1 MLPEFPAKP
10 GVPIRLR
17 SSPMRTGP
25 LALRLARR
33 ELRTGLKGF
42 RIFLA
47 CLALGVAAIAAVGSV
62 SSAMMSGLEGDAR
75 GILGGDVALRI
86 VHRPAEPEALA
97 YLEQSGEVSTVA
109 SMRAMARSESG
120 DTNSLVELKAVD
132 DVYPL
137 VGELKLD
144 RDMTLEQALA
154 LRDGVHGAVAEE
166 SLAQRLDIAVGD
178 RLRLGEATLEL
189 RAMITEE
196 PDRLVNFA
204 SFGPRLMISDA
215 AVAETGLVQVGSLVR
230 HYYRIVLPAST
241 DRKAWIEDLE
251 ERFPD
256 AGWRVSSLENA
267 TPGYDNF
274 VNRVTLFLTLVGLTA
289 LLVGGVGV
297 AMAVRSYLDGKTE
310 TVATLKCLGA
320 PSGLVFRTY
329 LLVVCILA
337 AVGTVIG
344 LAVGALAPIVAAQL
358 AAPLLPFTLPVA
370 LYPAPLALAGL
381 FGMLTAVAFSL
392 WSLGRACE
400 VKAAQLFRS
409 AIAPLGGRPR
419 LPYLL
424 ALAAAIAVLAAL
436 AILTATD
443 PWLAMWF
450 IIGSVGAIV
459 LFLAASWLIMT
470 IARKAGRPRDPE
482 LRMALANLHR
492 PGAPT
497 PGVVLA
503 LGLGLTVLVTIA
515 LIQANLSRQVD
526 ERIPE
531 VAPAYFFI
539 DIQPH
544 QQEQFLAILGGIDGV
559 GEIHTTPMV
568 RGRVTEINGVPVAD
582 AKVDPD
588 VSWALRG
595 DRGLTYSA
603 TPPDNSEVVEGA
615 WWPADYAGPPLVSFD
630 VNLAKG
636 FGIGI
641 GDTMTLNILGR
652 PITVEVG
659 NLRKIDWGSL
669 GMNFTFV
676 FAPGTLEAAPHS
688 IIATVHVDD
697 PALEAEVQRAV
708 TDALPNVTAIRVKD
722 ALEGANRIL
731 SAVAIAV
738 RATAGVTLIAGTLVL
753 AGAIAAGHARRVR
766 DAVILKVLGA
776 TRWRIVKTY
785 LLEYGLLGLSTAAI
799 ASLVGSVA
807 AAVVVVE
814 VMRGD
819 FVLPPGVLALT
830 ALSAMAITI
839 SFGFVGTWQALGQR
853 PAPML
858 RNE

>member
-1 MLPEFPAKP
+1 MQ
-10 GVPIRLR
+10 
-17 SSPMRTGP
+17 TGP
-25 LALRLARR
+25 LALRFARR

-62 SSAMMSGLEGDAR
+62 SSAMMAGLEGDAR
-75 GILGGDVALRI
+75 QILGGDVSLRI
-86 VHRPAEPEALA
+86 VHRGADPEAVDFLQA
-97 YLEQSGEVSTVA
+97 SGEMSKVV
-109 SMRAMARSESG
+109 SMRAMARGLDGGS
-120 DTNSLVELKAVD
+120 NSLVELKAVD
-132 DVYPL
+132 NLYPL
-137 VGELKLD
+137 VGALTLD
-144 RDMTLEQALA
+144 RDLDLQDALA
-154 LRDGVHGAVAEE
+154 RRDGVYGAVAEE
-166 SLAQRLDIAVGD
+166 SLARRLDIGVGD

-189 RAMITEE
+189 RALITNE

-204 SFGPRLMISDA
+204 SFGPRLMIGA
-215 AVAETGLVQVGSLVR
+215 AAIEETGLVQVGSLVR
-230 HYYRIVLPAST
+230 HYYRIVLAPGT
-241 DRKAWIEDLE
+241 DREGWIADLKQ
-251 ERFPD
+251 RFPD
-256 AGWRVSSLENA
+256 APWRISSLENA
-267 TPGYDNF
+267 TPGYDTF

-297 AMAVRSYLDGKTE
+297 AMAVRSYLEGKTE

-329 LLVVCILA
+329 LLVVMILA
-337 AVGTVIG
+337 AAGTAIG
-344 LAVGALAPIVAAQL
+344 LAVGAFAPLAAAKL
-358 AAPLLPFTLPVA
+358 AAPLLPFSVPVA
-370 LYPAPLALAGL
+370 VYPGPLALAGV
-381 FGMLTAVAFSL
+381 FGLLTAASFSL
-392 WSLGRACE
+392 WALGKACE

-419 LPYLL
+419 ARYLIAL
-424 ALAAAIAVLAAL
+424 ALSIAALCALAVFASNDPILAAY
-436 AILTATD
+436 
-443 PWLAMWF
+443 F
-450 IIGSVGAIV
+450 IVGSVGAII
-459 LFLAASWLIMT
+459 LFLAASWIIMT
-470 IARKAGRPRDPE
+470 LARRAGRPRDPE

-515 LIQANLSRQVD
+515 LIQANLARQVD

-531 VAPAYFFI
+531 VAPAFFFI

-544 QQEQFLAILGGIDGV
+544 QKEQFLEILAGIEGV
-559 GEIHTTPMV
+559 GEVQTTPMV
-568 RGRVTEINGVPVAD
+568 RGRIVGINGTPADQVEVA
-582 AKVDPD
+582 PD
-588 VSWALRG
+588 VAWSLRG

-603 TPPDNSEVVEGA
+603 TPPANSEMVAGE

-630 VNLAKG
+630 ANLAAG
-636 FGIGI
+636 YGIGV
-641 GDTMTLNILGR
+641 GDTLTLNILGR
-652 PITVEVG
+652 PMTATVG
-659 NLRKIDWGSL
+659 NLRRIDWGSL

-697 PALEAEVQRAV
+697 PALEATVQRAV
-708 TDALPNVTAIRVKD
+708 ADALPNVTAIRVKD

-731 SAVAIAV
+731 TAVAIAV
-738 RATAGVTLIAGTLVL
+738 RATAAVTLIAGTLVL

-776 TRWRIVKTY
+776 TRLRIVKTY
-785 LLEYGLLGLSTAAI
+785 LLEYGLLGLSTAVIASMIGAI
-799 ASLVGSVA
+799 AAS
-807 AAVVVVE
+807 AVVIE

-819 FVLPPGVLALT
+819 FVLPVDVLATT
-830 ALSAMAITI
+830 ALLAMGITVT
-839 SFGFVGTWQALGQR
+839 FGFVGTWRALGQR

>member
-1 MLPEFPAKP
+1 
-10 GVPIRLR
+10 
-17 SSPMRTGP
+17 MRTGP
-25 LALRLARR
+25 IALRLARR

-62 SSAMMSGLEGDAR
+62 SSAMMAGLEGDAR
-75 GILGGDVALRI
+75 GILGGDVALRM
-86 VHRPAEPEALA
+86 VHQPATPEALS
-97 YLEQSGEVSTVA
+97 YLEESGEVSTIV
-109 SMRAMARSESG
+109 SMRAMARAEAGEAS
-120 DTNSLVELKAVD
+120 SLVELKAVD
-132 DVYPL
+132 GLYPL
-137 VGELKLD
+137 VGELELD
-144 RDMTLEQALA
+144 RDMALA
-154 LRDGVHGAVAEE
+154 DALAERDGVYGAVAEE
-166 SLAQRLDIAVGD
+166 SLAQRLNIDVGD
-178 RLRLGEATLEL
+178 RLRLGDSTLEL
-189 RAMITEE
+189 RALITVE

-230 HYYRIVLPAST
+230 HYYRIVLPANT
-241 DRKAWIEDLE
+241 DRQAWIADLE

-274 VNRVTLFLTLVGLTA
+274 VSRVTLFLTLVGLTA

-337 AVGTVIG
+337 AIGTVIG
-344 LAVGALAPIVAAQL
+344 LAVGALAPIVAAKL
-358 AAPLLPFTLPVA
+358 AAPLLPFTIPVA
-370 LYPAPLALAGL
+370 VYPAPLALAGV
-381 FGMLTAVAFSL
+381 FGVLTAVAFSL
-392 WSLGRACE
+392 WSLGRVCE
-400 VKAAQLFRS
+400 VKAGQLFRS
-409 AIAPLGGRPR
+409 AIVPLGGRPR
-419 LPYLL
+419 LPYLI
-424 ALAAAIAVLAAL
+424 ALTAAIALLGAL

-443 PWLAMWF
+443 PWLATSF
-450 IIGSVGAIV
+450 IVGSAAAVA
-459 LFLAASWLIMT
+459 LFLAASWLIMAG
-470 IARKAGRPRDPE
+470 ARRAGRPRDPE

-503 LGLGLTVLVTIA
+503 LGLGLTVLVTIS

-544 QQEQFLAILGGIDGV
+544 QIDRFVEILRGIEGV
-559 GEIHTTPMV
+559 GDIQTTPMV
-568 RGRVTEINGVPVAD
+568 RGRITHIKGVPAD
-582 AKVDPD
+582 EASVRPD
-588 VSWALRG
+588 ASWVLRG

-603 TPPDNSEVVEGA
+603 TPPENSEVVEGT

-630 VNLAKG
+630 ANLADG
-636 FGIGI
+636 LGVAI

-652 PITVEVG
+652 PMTVEIG

-688 IIATVHVDD
+688 IIATVHVNDA
-697 PALEAEVQRAV
+697 ALEATVQRAV

-731 SAVAIAV
+731 SAVSIAV
-738 RATAGVTLIAGTLVL
+738 RATAAVTLVAGTLVL

-799 ASLVGSVA
+799 ASLVGSTA

-830 ALSAMAITI
+830 ALLAMTITV
-839 SFGFVGTWQALGQR
+839 SFGFVGTWRALGQR

>member
-1 MLPEFPAKP
+1 M
-10 GVPIRLR
+10 R
-17 SSPMRTGP
+17 SGP

-33 ELRTGLKGF
+33 ELRTGLNGF

-62 SSAMMSGLEGDAR
+62 SSAMLSGLEGDAR

-86 VHRPAEPEALA
+86 VHRPAEPEQLA
-97 YLEQSGEVSTVA
+97 YLRESGDVSTVV
-109 SMRAMARSESG
+109 SMRAMARAEDGGS
-120 DTNSLVELKAVD
+120 NSLVELKAVD
-132 DVYPL
+132 DAYPL
-137 VGELKLD
+137 VDALTLD
-144 RDMTLEQALA
+144 RGMTLDEALA
-154 LRDGVHGAVAEE
+154 PADGVHGAVAEA
-166 SLAQRLDIAVGD
+166 SLAQRLGIAVGD
-178 RLRLGEATLEL
+178 RLRLGEAVLQL
-189 RAMITEE
+189 RALITHE

-204 SFGPRLMISDA
+204 SFGPRLMVSEA
-215 AVAETGLVQVGSLVR
+215 AIAETGLVQVGSLVR
-230 HYYRIVLPAST
+230 HYYRIVLPRST
-241 DRKAWIEDLE
+241 DRKAWLADLE
-251 ERFPD
+251 DRFPD

-267 TPGYDNF
+267 TPGYDTF

-320 PSGLVFRTY
+320 PSALVFRTY
-329 LLVVCILA
+329 LLVVTILA
-337 AVGTVIG
+337 ALGTGGG
-344 LAVGALAPIVAAQL
+344 LIVGALAPLAAATL
-358 AAPLLPFTLPVA
+358 AAPLLPFDVPVA
-370 LYPAPLALAGL
+370 IYPAPLALAAL
-381 FGMLTAVAFSL
+381 FGLLTAVAFSL

-419 LPYLL
+419 APYLV
-424 ALAAAIAVLAAL
+424 ALAAAVTALVAL

-443 PWLAMWF
+443 PWLAAWF
-450 IIGSVGAIV
+450 VAGSIGAIA
-459 LFLAASWLIMT
+459 LFLAASWLIMAG
-470 IARKAGRPRDPE
+470 ARRAGRPRDPE

-515 LIQANLSRQVD
+515 LIQANLARQVD

-544 QQEQFLAILGGIDGV
+544 QKDRFLEILAGIDGV
-559 GEIHTTPMV
+559 GDIQTTPMV
-568 RGRVTEINGVPVAD
+568 RGRIVEINGVPA
-582 AKVDPD
+582 AEAAVDPD

-603 TPPDNSEVVEGA
+603 VTPENSEVVEGE

-630 VNLAKG
+630 ANLAKG
-636 FGIGI
+636 FGIGV
-641 GDTMTLNILGR
+641 GDTLTLNILGR
-652 PITVEVG
+652 PITVTVG

-688 IIATVHVDD
+688 VIATVHVDD
-697 PALEAEVQRAV
+697 PSLEARVQKAV

-731 SAVAIAV
+731 TAVAIAV
-738 RATAGVTLIAGTLVL
+738 RATAAVTLVAGTLVL

-766 DAVILKVLGA
+766 DAIILKVLGA
-776 TRWRIVKTY
+776 TRGRIIKTY
-785 LLEYGLLGLSTAAI
+785 LLEYGLLGLSAAVI
-799 ASLVGSVA
+799 ASVIGSIA

-819 FVLPPGVLALT
+819 FVLPPDVLAVT
-830 ALSAMAITI
+830 ALLAMGITI
-839 SFGFVGTWQALGQR
+839 SFGFVGTWRALGQR

>member
-1 MLPEFPAKP
+1 
-10 GVPIRLR
+10 
-17 SSPMRTGP
+17 MRTGP
-25 LALRLARR
+25 IALRLARR

-62 SSAMMSGLEGDAR
+62 SSAMMAGLEGDSR
-75 GILGGDVALRI
+75 RILGGDVALRM
-86 VHRPAEPEALA
+86 VHQPAPPEALE
-97 YLEQSGEVSTVA
+97 YLEASGDVSTVV
-109 SMRAMARSESG
+109 SMRAMARG
-120 DTNSLVELKAVD
+120 DGGETSSLVELKAVD
-132 DVYPL
+132 DPYPL
-137 VGELKLD
+137 VGTLDLD
-144 RDMTLEQALA
+144 RDMTLADALA
-154 LRDGVHGAVAEE
+154 PRDGVHGAVAEE
-166 SLAQRLDIAVGD
+166 SLARRLEIAVGD
-178 RLRLGEATLEL
+178 RLRLGESTLEL
-189 RAMITEE
+189 RALITTE

-204 SFGPRLMISDA
+204 SFGPRLMVSDA

-230 HYYRIVLPAST
+230 HYYRIVLPAGA
-241 DRKAWIEDLE
+241 DRQAWIADLE

-256 AGWRVSSLENA
+256 AGWRLSSLENA

-274 VNRVTLFLTLVGLTA
+274 VSRVTLFLTLVGLTA

-337 AVGTVIG
+337 AAGTAIG
-344 LAVGALAPIVAAQL
+344 LAVGALAPMVAAQL
-358 AAPLLPFTLPVA
+358 AAPLLPFTIPVA
-370 LYPAPLALAGL
+370 VYPAPLALAAL

-392 WSLGRACE
+392 WSLGRVCE

-419 LPYLL
+419 LPYLV
-424 ALAAAIAVLAAL
+424 ALVAAIGLLAAL
-436 AILTATD
+436 AIFTASD
-443 PWLAMWF
+443 PWLATAF
-450 IIGSVGAIV
+450 IIGSVAAV
-459 LFLAASWLIMT
+459 ALFLAASWVIMT
-470 IARKAGRPRDPE
+470 LARKAGRPRDPE

-526 ERIPE
+526 ERIPD
-531 VAPAYFFI
+531 VAPAFFFI

-544 QQEQFLAILGGIDGV
+544 QTDRFLELLRGIDGV
-559 GEIHTTPMV
+559 GNIQTTPMV
-568 RGRVTEINGVPVAD
+568 RGRITHLNGQPADEASVAPD
-582 AKVDPD
+582 A
-588 VSWALRG
+588 SWVLRG

-603 TPPDNSEVVEGA
+603 TPPENSEVVEGT

-630 VNLAKG
+630 ANLAEG
-636 FGIGI
+636 LGVGI

-652 PITVEVG
+652 PMTVEIG

-688 IIATVHVDD
+688 VIATVHVDD
-697 PALEAEVQRAV
+697 PSLEAAVQRAV

-731 SAVAIAV
+731 SAVSIAV
-738 RATAGVTLIAGTLVL
+738 RATAAVTLVAGTLVL

-766 DAVILKVLGA
+766 DAVVLKVLGA
-776 TRWRIVKTY
+776 TRMRIVKTY

-799 ASLVGSVA
+799 ASLVGSIA
-807 AAVVVVE
+807 ASVVVVQ

-830 ALSAMAITI
+830 ALLAMGITV
-839 SFGFVGTWQALGQR
+839 SFGFVGTWRALGQR

>member
-1 MLPEFPAKP
+1 
-10 GVPIRLR
+10 
-17 SSPMRTGP
+17 MRTGP

-75 GILGGDVALRI
+75 RILGGDVDLRI
-86 VHRPAEPEALA
+86 VHRPADPEALS
-97 YLEQSGEVSTVA
+97 YLRQSGDVSTVV
-109 SMRAMARSESG
+109 SMRAMARSEAGG
-120 DTNSLVELKAVD
+120 DNSLVELKAVD
-132 DVYPL
+132 DLYPL
-137 VGELKLD
+137 VGTLALD
-144 RDMTLEQALA
+144 RDLTLEQALA
-154 LRDGVHGAVAEE
+154 QRDGVYGAVADA
-166 SLAQRLDIAVGD
+166 SLAERLNMAVGD

-189 RAMITEE
+189 RALITAE

-204 SFGPRLMISDA
+204 SFGPRLMISDD
-215 AVAETGLVQVGSLVR
+215 AVAETGLVQVGSMVR
-230 HYYRIVLPAST
+230 HYYRIVLPKST
-241 DRKAWIEDLE
+241 DRQAWLADLE
-251 ERFPD
+251 QRFPD
-256 AGWRVSSLENA
+256 AAWRVSSLENA

-274 VNRVTLFLTLVGLTA
+274 VSRVTLFLTLVGMTA

-320 PSGLVFRTY
+320 PSALVFRTY

-337 AVGTVIG
+337 AVGTVLG
-344 LAVGALAPIVAAQL
+344 LIVGALGPLAVATL
-358 AAPLLPFTLPVA
+358 AAPLLPFNVPVA
-370 LYPAPLALAGL
+370 VYPMPLALAAL

-392 WSLGRACE
+392 WSLGRACD

-409 AIAPLGGRPR
+409 AISPLGGRPR
-419 LPYLL
+419 LPYLV
-424 ALAAAIAVLAAL
+424 ALVVAVGVLVGLAIA
-436 AILTATD
+436 TATD
-443 PWLAMWF
+443 PRLATWF
-450 IIGSVGAIV
+450 IIGSVGAIA
-459 LFLAASWLIMT
+459 LFLAASWVIMT
-470 IARKAGRPRDPE
+470 AARKAGRPRDPE
-482 LRMALANLHR
+482 LRMALANLYR

-526 ERIPE
+526 ERIPD

-544 QQEQFLAILGGIDGV
+544 QEARFLEILRGIDGV
-559 GEIHTTPMV
+559 GEIQTTPMV
-568 RGRVTEINGVPVAD
+568 RGRITQINGVPAD
-582 AKVDPD
+582 QVEIAPD
-588 VSWALRG
+588 VSWVLRG

-603 TPPDNSEVVEGA
+603 TPPENSEVVEGS

-630 VNLAKG
+630 VNIARG
-636 FGIGI
+636 MGIGI
-641 GDTMTLNILGR
+641 GDTITLNILGR

-688 IIATVHVDD
+688 VIATVHVDD

-731 SAVAIAV
+731 SAVSVAV
-738 RATAGVTLIAGTLVL
+738 KATAAVTLFAGTLVL

-776 TRWRIVKTY
+776 TRGRIVKTY
-785 LLEYGLLGLSTAAI
+785 LLEYGLLGLATAAI

-807 AAVVVVE
+807 AAAVVVE

-830 ALSAMAITI
+830 ALLAMGITV
-839 SFGFVGTWQALGQR
+839 SFGFVGTWRALGQR

>member
-1 MLPEFPAKP
+1 
-10 GVPIRLR
+10 
-17 SSPMRTGP
+17 MRTGP

-75 GILGGDVALRI
+75 RILGGDVALRI
-86 VHRPAEPEALA
+86 VHRPAEPEALS
-97 YLEQSGEVSTVA
+97 YLRESGEVSTVV
-109 SMRAMARSESG
+109 SMRAMARSEAGG
-120 DTNSLVELKAVD
+120 DNSLVELKAVD
-132 DVYPL
+132 DLYPL
-137 VGELKLD
+137 VGTLALD
-144 RDMTLEQALA
+144 RDVTLEQALEP
-154 LRDGVHGAVAEE
+154 RGGVYGAVADA
-166 SLAQRLDIAVGD
+166 SLAERLNIAVGD

-189 RAMITEE
+189 RALISAE

-215 AVAETGLVQVGSLVR
+215 AVAETGLVQVGSMVR
-230 HYYRIVLPAST
+230 HYYRIVLPTST
-241 DRKAWIEDLE
+241 DRNAWLADLE
-251 ERFPD
+251 QRFPD

-274 VNRVTLFLTLVGLTA
+274 VNRVTLFLTLVGMTA

-320 PSGLVFRTY
+320 PSRLVFRTY
-329 LLVVCILA
+329 LIVVCMLA
-337 AVGTVIG
+337 AVGTAIG
-344 LAVGALAPIVAAQL
+344 LVVGALGPLAVAKL
-358 AAPLLPFTLPVA
+358 AAPLLPFDVPVA
-370 LYPAPLALAGL
+370 IYPVPLALAAL

-392 WSLGRACE
+392 WSLGRACD

-409 AIAPLGGRPR
+409 AISPLGGRPR
-419 LPYLL
+419 LPYLIGL
-424 ALAAAIAVLAAL
+424 ALAIGTLVAL
-436 AILTATD
+436 AIATATD
-443 PWLAMWF
+443 PWLATWF
-450 IIGSVGAIV
+450 ILGSIGAIA
-459 LFLAASWLIMT
+459 LFLAASWVIMT
-470 IARKAGRPRDPE
+470 VARKAGRPRDPE
-482 LRMALANLHR
+482 LRMALANLYR

-544 QQEQFLAILGGIDGV
+544 QEARFLEILRGIDGV
-559 GEIHTTPMV
+559 GEIQTTPMV
-568 RGRVTEINGVPVAD
+568 RGRITKINGVPAD
-582 AKVDPD
+582 EVTIDPD
-588 VSWALRG
+588 VSWVLRG

-603 TPPDNSEVVEGA
+603 TPPENSEVVAGS

-630 VNLAKG
+630 VNIAKG
-636 FGIGI
+636 MGIGI
-641 GDTMTLNILGR
+641 GDSITLNILGR

-688 IIATVHVDD
+688 VIATVHVDD

-722 ALEGANRIL
+722 ALDGASRIL
-731 SAVAIAV
+731 TAVSVAV
-738 RATAGVTLIAGTLVL
+738 RATAAVTLVAGTLVL

-776 TRWRIVKTY
+776 TRRRIVKTY
-785 LLEYGLLGLSTAAI
+785 LLEYGLLGLATAAI
-799 ASLVGSVA
+799 ASLVGSLA
-807 AAVVVVE
+807 AAAVVVE

-830 ALSAMAITI
+830 ALLAMGITV
-839 SFGFVGTWQALGQR
+839 SFGFVGTWRALGQR

>member
-1 MLPEFPAKP
+1 
-10 GVPIRLR
+10 
-17 SSPMRTGP
+17 MRTGP
-25 LALRLARR
+25 IALRLARR

-62 SSAMMSGLEGDAR
+62 SSAMMAGLEGDAR
-75 GILGGDVALRI
+75 GILGGDVALRM
-86 VHRPAEPEALA
+86 VHQPATPEALS
-97 YLEQSGEVSTVA
+97 YLEESGEVSTIV
-109 SMRAMARSESG
+109 SMRAMARAEAGEAS
-120 DTNSLVELKAVD
+120 SLVELKAVD
-132 DVYPL
+132 GLYPL
-137 VGELKLD
+137 VGELELD
-144 RDMTLEQALA
+144 RDMALA
-154 LRDGVHGAVAEE
+154 DALAERDGVYGAVAEE
-166 SLAQRLDIAVGD
+166 SLAQRLNIDVGD
-178 RLRLGEATLEL
+178 RLRLGDSTLEL
-189 RAMITEE
+189 RALITVE

-230 HYYRIVLPAST
+230 HYYRIVLPANT
-241 DRKAWIEDLE
+241 DRQAWIADLE

-274 VNRVTLFLTLVGLTA
+274 VSRVTLFLTLVGLTA

-337 AVGTVIG
+337 AIGTVIG
-344 LAVGALAPIVAAQL
+344 LAVGALAPIVAAKL
-358 AAPLLPFTLPVA
+358 AAPLLPFTVPVA
-370 LYPAPLALAGL
+370 VYPAPLALAGV
-381 FGMLTAVAFSL
+381 FGVLTAVAFSL
-392 WSLGRACE
+392 WSLGRVCE
-400 VKAAQLFRS
+400 VKAGQLFRS
-409 AIAPLGGRPR
+409 AIVPLGGRPR
-419 LPYLL
+419 LPYLI
-424 ALAAAIAVLAAL
+424 ALTAAIALLGAL

-443 PWLAMWF
+443 PWLATSF
-450 IIGSVGAIV
+450 IVGSAAAVA
-459 LFLAASWLIMT
+459 LFLAASWLIMAG
-470 IARKAGRPRDPE
+470 ARRAGRPRDPE

-503 LGLGLTVLVTIA
+503 LGLGLTVLVTIS

-544 QQEQFLAILGGIDGV
+544 QIDRFVEILRGIEGV
-559 GEIHTTPMV
+559 GDIQTTPMV
-568 RGRVTEINGVPVAD
+568 RGRITHIKGVPAD
-582 AKVDPD
+582 EASVRPD
-588 VSWALRG
+588 ASWVLRG

-603 TPPDNSEVVEGA
+603 TPPENSEVVEGT

-630 VNLAKG
+630 ANLADG
-636 FGIGI
+636 LGVAI

-652 PITVEVG
+652 PMTVEIG

-688 IIATVHVDD
+688 IIATVHVNDA
-697 PALEAEVQRAV
+697 ALEATVQRAV

-731 SAVAIAV
+731 SAVSIAV
-738 RATAGVTLIAGTLVL
+738 RATAAVTLVAGTLVL

-799 ASLVGSVA
+799 ASLVGSTA

-830 ALSAMAITI
+830 ALLAMTITV
-839 SFGFVGTWQALGQR
+839 SFGFVGTWRALGQR

>member
-1 MLPEFPAKP
+1 
-10 GVPIRLR
+10 
-17 SSPMRTGP
+17 MRTGP

-75 GILGGDVALRI
+75 GILGGDVALRM
-86 VHRPAEPEALA
+86 VHQPATPEALA
-97 YLEQSGEVSTVA
+97 HLESSGDVSTVV
-109 SMRAMARSESG
+109 SMRAMARADGG
-120 DTNSLVELKAVD
+120 DARSLVELKAVD
-132 DVYPL
+132 GLYPL
-137 VGELKLD
+137 VGELELD
-144 RDMTLEQALA
+144 RDMTLADALSV
-154 LRDGVHGAVAEE
+154 RDGIHGAVAEE
-166 SLAQRLDIAVGD
+166 SLAQRLNINVGD
-178 RLRLGEATLEL
+178 RLRLGDSTLEL
-189 RAMITEE
+189 RALIAEE

-230 HYYRIVLPAST
+230 HYYRIVLPAGT
-241 DRKAWIEDLE
+241 DRLDWIADLE

-274 VNRVTLFLTLVGLTA
+274 VSRVTLFLTLVGLTA

-344 LAVGALAPIVAAQL
+344 LAVGALAPILAAKL
-358 AAPLLPFTLPVA
+358 AAPLLPFTIPVA
-370 LYPAPLALAGL
+370 VYPAPLALAGL
-381 FGMLTAVAFSL
+381 FGLLTAVAFSL
-392 WSLGRACE
+392 WSLGRVCE

-419 LPYLL
+419 LPYLI
-424 ALAAAIAVLAAL
+424 ALAVSIALLAAL

-443 PWLAMWF
+443 PWLATSF
-450 IIGSVGAIV
+450 IIGSVGAV
-459 LFLAASWLIMT
+459 ALFLGASWLIMAG
-470 IARKAGRPRDPE
+470 ARRAGRPRDPE

-503 LGLGLTVLVTIA
+503 LGLGLTVLVTIS

-544 QQEQFLAILGGIDGV
+544 QVDRFMEILRGIDGV
-559 GEIHTTPMV
+559 GEIQTTPMV
-568 RGRVTEINGVPVAD
+568 RGRITHIKGVPAD
-582 AKVDPD
+582 EAPVQPD
-588 VSWALRG
+588 ASWVLRG

-603 TPPDNSEVVEGA
+603 TPPENSEVVEGT

-630 VNLAKG
+630 ANIADGLGV
-636 FGIGI
+636 GI

-652 PITVEVG
+652 PMTVEIG

-688 IIATVHVDD
+688 VIATVHVDD

-731 SAVAIAV
+731 SAVSIAV
-738 RATAGVTLIAGTLVL
+738 RATAAVTLIAGTLVL

-807 AAVVVVE
+807 SAVVVVE

-830 ALSAMAITI
+830 ALLATGITV
-839 SFGFVGTWQALGQR
+839 SFGFVGTWRALGQR

>member
-1 MLPEFPAKP
+1 
-10 GVPIRLR
+10 
-17 SSPMRTGP
+17 MRTGP

-62 SSAMMSGLEGDAR
+62 SSAMLSGLEGDAR
-75 GILGGDVALRI
+75 QILGGDVALRI
-86 VHRPAEPEALA
+86 VHRPAEPEALT
-97 YLEQSGEVSTVA
+97 YLNESGDVSTVV
-109 SMRAMARSESG
+109 SMRAMARAEYGGS
-120 DTNSLVELKAVD
+120 NSLVELKAVD

-137 VGELKLD
+137 VGALALD
-144 RDMTLEQALA
+144 RDLSLDSALA
-154 LRDGVHGAVAEE
+154 PRDGIHGAVAEE
-166 SLAQRLDIAVGD
+166 SLARRLGIAVGE
-178 RLRLGEATLEL
+178 RMRLGESVVEL
-189 RAMITEE
+189 RALITEE

-204 SFGPRLMISDA
+204 SFGPRLMVSEA
-215 AVAETGLVQVGSLVR
+215 AIAETGLVQVGSLVR
-230 HYYRIVLPAST
+230 HYYRVVLPAGT
-241 DRKAWIEDLE
+241 DRAAWIAGLE

-267 TPGYDNF
+267 TPGYDTF

-320 PSGLVFRTY
+320 PSALVFQTY
-329 LLVVCILA
+329 LLVVVILA

-344 LAVGALAPIVAAQL
+344 LVVGAFAPVLAAKL
-358 AAPLLPFTLPVA
+358 AAPLLPFTVPVA
-370 LYPAPLALAGL
+370 VYPAPLALAAL
-381 FGMLTAVAFSL
+381 FGVLTAVAFSL

-409 AIAPLGGRPR
+409 AISPLGGRPR

-424 ALAAAIAVLAAL
+424 ALAASIAGLCGL

-443 PWLAMWF
+443 PWLATWF
-450 IIGSVGAIV
+450 IVGASGAV
-459 LFLAASWLIMT
+459 ALFIAASWLIMAG
-470 IARKAGRPRDPE
+470 ARRAGRPRDPE

-515 LIQANLSRQVD
+515 VIQANLSRQVD

-544 QQEQFLAILGGIDGV
+544 QKEQFLEILAGIDSV
-559 GEIHTTPMV
+559 GEVQTTPMV
-568 RGRVTEINGVPVAD
+568 RGRITEINGVPVEKAVV
-582 AKVDPD
+582 APD
-588 VSWALRG
+588 VAWALRG

-603 TPPDNSEVVEGA
+603 NPPENSQVVVGE

-630 VNLAKG
+630 VNLAAG
-636 FGIGI
+636 FGVGI
-641 GDTMTLNILGR
+641 GDTLTLNILGR
-652 PITVEVG
+652 PITVEIG

-688 IIATVHVDD
+688 VIATVHVDD
-697 PALEAEVQRAV
+697 PALEATVQQAV
-708 TDALPNVTAIRVKD
+708 TDVLPNVTAIRVKD

-738 RATAGVTLIAGTLVL
+738 RSTAAVTLIAGTLVL
-753 AGAIAAGHARRVR
+753 AGAVAAGHARRVR

-776 TRWRIVKTY
+776 TRGRIVKTY
-785 LLEYGLLGLSTAAI
+785 LLEYGLLGLSTAVI
-799 ASLVGSVA
+799 ASVVGSIAA
-807 AAVVVVE
+807 AAVVIE
-814 VMRGD
+814 VMQGD
-819 FVLPPGVLALT
+819 FVLPPDVLAVT
-830 ALSAMAITI
+830 ALLAMGITI
-839 SFGFVGTWQALGQR
+839 SFGFVGTWRALGQR

>member
-1 MLPEFPAKP
+1 
-10 GVPIRLR
+10 
-17 SSPMRTGP
+17 MRTGP
-25 LALRLARR
+25 IALRLARR

-62 SSAMMSGLEGDAR
+62 SSAMMAGLEGDSR
-75 GILGGDVALRI
+75 RILGGDVALRM
-86 VHRPAEPEALA
+86 VHQPAPPEALE
-97 YLEQSGEVSTVA
+97 YLEASGDVSTVV
-109 SMRAMARSESG
+109 SMRAMARADEGEAS
-120 DTNSLVELKAVD
+120 SLVELKAVD
-132 DVYPL
+132 DPYPL
-137 VGELKLD
+137 VGTLDLD
-144 RDMTLEQALA
+144 RDITLADALA
-154 LRDGVHGAVAEE
+154 ARDGVHGAVAEE
-166 SLAQRLDIAVGD
+166 SLARRLDIAVGD
-178 RLRLGEATLEL
+178 RLRLGESTLEL
-189 RAMITEE
+189 RALIAAE

-204 SFGPRLMISDA
+204 SFGPRLMVSDA
-215 AVAETGLVQVGSLVR
+215 AVAETGLIQVGSLVR
-230 HYYRIVLPAST
+230 HYYRIVLSEGT
-241 DRKAWIEDLE
+241 DRRAWIEDLE

-256 AGWRVSSLENA
+256 AGWRLSSLENA

-274 VNRVTLFLTLVGLTA
+274 VSRVTLFLTLVGLTA

-337 AVGTVIG
+337 AAGTATG
-344 LAVGALAPIVAAQL
+344 LAVGSLAPMVAAQL
-358 AAPLLPFTLPVA
+358 AAPLVPFTIPVA
-370 LYPAPLALAGL
+370 IFPAPLALAAL
-381 FGMLTAVAFSL
+381 FGLLTAVAFSL
-392 WSLGRACE
+392 WSLGRVCE

-419 LPYLL
+419 LPYLV
-424 ALAAAIAVLAAL
+424 ALAAAIGLLAAL
-436 AILTATD
+436 AIFTASD
-443 PWLAMWF
+443 PWLATAF
-450 IIGSVGAIV
+450 IIGSVAAV
-459 LFLAASWLIMT
+459 ALFLAASWVIMT
-470 IARKAGRPRDPE
+470 GARMTGRPRDPE

-526 ERIPE
+526 ERIPD
-531 VAPAYFFI
+531 VAPAFFFI

-544 QQEQFLAILGGIDGV
+544 QTDRFLELLRGIDGV
-559 GEIHTTPMV
+559 GDIQTTPMV
-568 RGRVTEINGVPVAD
+568 RGRITHLNGQPADEASVAPD
-582 AKVDPD
+582 A
-588 VSWALRG
+588 SWVLRG

-603 TPPDNSEVVEGA
+603 TPPENSEVVEGT

-630 VNLAKG
+630 ANLAEG
-636 FGIGI
+636 LGVGI

-652 PITVEVG
+652 PMTVEIG
-659 NLRKIDWGSL
+659 NLRRIDWGSL

-688 IIATVHVDD
+688 VIATVHVDD
-697 PALEAEVQRAV
+697 PTLEAEVQQAV

-731 SAVAIAV
+731 SAVSIAV
-738 RATAGVTLIAGTLVL
+738 RATAAVTLVAGTLVL

-766 DAVILKVLGA
+766 DAVVLKVLGA
-776 TRWRIVKTY
+776 TRMRILKTY

-799 ASLVGSVA
+799 ASLVGSIA
-807 AAVVVVE
+807 AAVVVVN

-819 FVLPPGVLALT
+819 FVLPPGVLVLT
-830 ALSAMAITI
+830 ALLAMGITV
-839 SFGFVGTWQALGQR
+839 SFGFVGTWRALGQR

>member
-1 MLPEFPAKP
+1 
-10 GVPIRLR
+10 
-17 SSPMRTGP
+17 MRTGP
-25 LALRLARR
+25 IALRLARR

-62 SSAMMSGLEGDAR
+62 SSAMMAGLEGDAR
-75 GILGGDVALRI
+75 GILGGDVALRM
-86 VHRPAEPEALA
+86 VHQPATPEALS
-97 YLEQSGEVSTVA
+97 YLEESGEVSTIV
-109 SMRAMARSESG
+109 SMRAMARAEAGEAS
-120 DTNSLVELKAVD
+120 SLVELKAVD
-132 DVYPL
+132 GLYPL
-137 VGELKLD
+137 VGELELD
-144 RDMTLEQALA
+144 RDMALA
-154 LRDGVHGAVAEE
+154 DALAERDGVYGAVAEE
-166 SLAQRLDIAVGD
+166 SLAQRLNIDVGD
-178 RLRLGEATLEL
+178 RLRLGDSTLEL
-189 RAMITEE
+189 RALITVE

-230 HYYRIVLPAST
+230 HYYRIVLPANT
-241 DRKAWIEDLE
+241 DRQAWIADLE

-274 VNRVTLFLTLVGLTA
+274 VSRVTLFLTLVGLTA

-337 AVGTVIG
+337 AIGTVIG
-344 LAVGALAPIVAAQL
+344 LAVGALAPIVAAKL
-358 AAPLLPFTLPVA
+358 AAPLLPFTIPVA
-370 LYPAPLALAGL
+370 VYPAPLALAGV
-381 FGMLTAVAFSL
+381 FGVLTAVAFSL
-392 WSLGRACE
+392 WSLGRVCE
-400 VKAAQLFRS
+400 VKAGQLFRS
-409 AIAPLGGRPR
+409 AIVPLGGRPR
-419 LPYLL
+419 LPYLI
-424 ALAAAIAVLAAL
+424 ALTAAIALLGAL

-443 PWLAMWF
+443 PWLATSF
-450 IIGSVGAIV
+450 IVGSAAAVA
-459 LFLAASWLIMT
+459 LFLGASWLIMAG
-470 IARKAGRPRDPE
+470 ARRAGRPRDPE

-503 LGLGLTVLVTIA
+503 LGLGLTVLVTIS

-544 QQEQFLAILGGIDGV
+544 QIDRFVEILRGIEGV
-559 GEIHTTPMV
+559 GDIQTTPMV
-568 RGRVTEINGVPVAD
+568 RGRITHIKGVPAD
-582 AKVDPD
+582 EASVRPD
-588 VSWALRG
+588 ASWVLRG

-603 TPPDNSEVVEGA
+603 TPPENSEVVEGT

-630 VNLAKG
+630 ANLADG
-636 FGIGI
+636 LGVAI

-652 PITVEVG
+652 PMTVEIG

-688 IIATVHVDD
+688 IIATVHVNDA
-697 PALEAEVQRAV
+697 ALEATVQRAV

-731 SAVAIAV
+731 SAVSIAV
-738 RATAGVTLIAGTLVL
+738 RATAAVTLVAGTLVL

-799 ASLVGSVA
+799 ASLVGSTA

-830 ALSAMAITI
+830 ALLAMTITV
-839 SFGFVGTWQALGQR
+839 SFGFVGTWRALGQR

>member
-1 MLPEFPAKP
+1 
-10 GVPIRLR
+10 
-17 SSPMRTGP
+17 MRTGP
-25 LALRLARR
+25 IALRLARR

-62 SSAMMSGLEGDAR
+62 SSAMMAGLEGDAR
-75 GILGGDVALRI
+75 GILGGDVALRM
-86 VHRPAEPEALA
+86 VHQPATPEALS
-97 YLEQSGEVSTVA
+97 YLEESGEVSTIV
-109 SMRAMARSESG
+109 SMRAMARAETGEAS
-120 DTNSLVELKAVD
+120 SLVELKAVD
-132 DVYPL
+132 GLYPL
-137 VGELKLD
+137 VGELELD
-144 RDMTLEQALA
+144 RDMALA
-154 LRDGVHGAVAEE
+154 DALAERDGVYGAVAEE
-166 SLAQRLDIAVGD
+166 SLAQRLNIDVGD
-178 RLRLGEATLEL
+178 RLRLGDSTLEL
-189 RAMITEE
+189 RALITVE

-230 HYYRIVLPAST
+230 HYYRIVLPANT
-241 DRKAWIEDLE
+241 DRQAWIADLE

-274 VNRVTLFLTLVGLTA
+274 VSRVTLFLTLVGLTA

-337 AVGTVIG
+337 AIGTVIG
-344 LAVGALAPIVAAQL
+344 LAVGALAPIVAAKL
-358 AAPLLPFTLPVA
+358 AAPLLPFTIPVA
-370 LYPAPLALAGL
+370 VYPAPLALAGV
-381 FGMLTAVAFSL
+381 FGVLTAVAFSL
-392 WSLGRACE
+392 WSLGRVCE
-400 VKAAQLFRS
+400 VKAGQLFRS
-409 AIAPLGGRPR
+409 AIVPLGGRPR
-419 LPYLL
+419 LPYLI
-424 ALAAAIAVLAAL
+424 ALTAAIALLGAL

-443 PWLAMWF
+443 PWLATSF
-450 IIGSVGAIV
+450 IVGSAAAVA
-459 LFLAASWLIMT
+459 LFLGASWLIMAG
-470 IARKAGRPRDPE
+470 ARRAGRPRDPE

-503 LGLGLTVLVTIA
+503 LGLGLTVLVTIS

-544 QQEQFLAILGGIDGV
+544 QIDRFVEILRGIEGV
-559 GEIHTTPMV
+559 GDIQTTPMV
-568 RGRVTEINGVPVAD
+568 RGRITHIKGVPAD
-582 AKVDPD
+582 EASVRPD
-588 VSWALRG
+588 ASWVLRG

-603 TPPDNSEVVEGA
+603 TPPENSEVVEGT

-630 VNLAKG
+630 ANLADG
-636 FGIGI
+636 LGVAI

-652 PITVEVG
+652 PMTVEIG

-688 IIATVHVDD
+688 IIATVHVNDA
-697 PALEAEVQRAV
+697 ALEATVQRAV

-731 SAVAIAV
+731 SAVSIAV
-738 RATAGVTLIAGTLVL
+738 RTTAAVTLVAGTLVL

-799 ASLVGSVA
+799 ASLVGSTA

-830 ALSAMAITI
+830 ALLAMTITV
-839 SFGFVGTWQALGQR
+839 SFGFVGTWRALGQR

>member
-1 MLPEFPAKP
+1 
-10 GVPIRLR
+10 
-17 SSPMRTGP
+17 MRTGP
-25 LALRLARR
+25 IALRLARR

-62 SSAMMSGLEGDAR
+62 SSAMMAGLEGDSR
-75 GILGGDVALRI
+75 RILGGDVALRM
-86 VHRPAEPEALA
+86 VHQPAPPEALE
-97 YLEQSGEVSTVA
+97 YLEASGDVSTVV
-109 SMRAMARSESG
+109 SMRAMARG
-120 DTNSLVELKAVD
+120 DGGETSSLVELKAVD
-132 DVYPL
+132 DPYPL
-137 VGELKLD
+137 VDTLDLD
-144 RDMTLEQALA
+144 RDMTLADALA
-154 LRDGVHGAVAEE
+154 PRDGVHGAVAEE
-166 SLAQRLDIAVGD
+166 SLARRLEIAVGD
-178 RLRLGEATLEL
+178 RLRLGESTLEL
-189 RAMITEE
+189 RALITTE

-204 SFGPRLMISDA
+204 SFGPRLMVSDA

-230 HYYRIVLPAST
+230 HYYRIVLPAGA
-241 DRKAWIEDLE
+241 DRQAWIADLE

-256 AGWRVSSLENA
+256 AGWRLSSLENA

-274 VNRVTLFLTLVGLTA
+274 VSRVTLFLTLVGLTA

-337 AVGTVIG
+337 AAGTAIG
-344 LAVGALAPIVAAQL
+344 LAVGALAPMVAAQL
-358 AAPLLPFTLPVA
+358 AAPLLPFAIPVA
-370 LYPAPLALAGL
+370 VYPAPLALAAL

-392 WSLGRACE
+392 WSLGRVCE

-409 AIAPLGGRPR
+409 AIAPLGGWPR
-419 LPYLL
+419 LPYLV
-424 ALAAAIAVLAAL
+424 ALVAAIGLLAAL
-436 AILTATD
+436 AIFTASD
-443 PWLAMWF
+443 PWLATAF
-450 IIGSVGAIV
+450 IIGSVAAV
-459 LFLAASWLIMT
+459 ALFLAASWVIMT
-470 IARKAGRPRDPE
+470 LARKAGRPRDPE

-526 ERIPE
+526 ERIPD
-531 VAPAYFFI
+531 VAPAFFFI

-544 QQEQFLAILGGIDGV
+544 QTDRFLELLRGIDGV
-559 GEIHTTPMV
+559 GNIQTTPMV
-568 RGRVTEINGVPVAD
+568 RGRITHLNGQPADEASVAPD
-582 AKVDPD
+582 A
-588 VSWALRG
+588 SWVLRG

-603 TPPDNSEVVEGA
+603 TPPENSEVVEGT

-630 VNLAKG
+630 ANLAEG
-636 FGIGI
+636 LGVGI

-652 PITVEVG
+652 PMTVEIG

-688 IIATVHVDD
+688 VIATVHVDD
-697 PALEAEVQRAV
+697 PSLEAAVQRAV

-731 SAVAIAV
+731 SAVSIAV
-738 RATAGVTLIAGTLVL
+738 RATAAVTLVAGTLVL

-766 DAVILKVLGA
+766 DAVVLKVLGA
-776 TRWRIVKTY
+776 TRMRIVKIY

-799 ASLVGSVA
+799 ASLVGSIA
-807 AAVVVVE
+807 ASVVVVQ

-830 ALSAMAITI
+830 ALLAMGITV
-839 SFGFVGTWQALGQR
+839 SFGFVGTWRALGQR

>member
-1 MLPEFPAKP
+1 
-10 GVPIRLR
+10 
-17 SSPMRTGP
+17 MRTGP

-62 SSAMMSGLEGDAR
+62 SSAMLSGLEGDAR
-75 GILGGDVALRI
+75 RILGGDVALRI
-86 VHRPAEPEALA
+86 VHRPAEPNQLA
-97 YLEQSGEVSTVA
+97 FMRASGTVSSVA
-109 SMRAMARSESG
+109 SMRAMARAEDGS
-120 DTNSLVELKAVD
+120 TNALVELKAVD
-132 DVYPL
+132 GAYPL
-137 VGELKLD
+137 VGAVTLD
-144 RDMTLEQALA
+144 RDMTLDEALA
-154 LRDGVHGAVAEE
+154 PRDGVHGAVAEE
-166 SLAQRLDIAVGD
+166 SLVRRLDIAVGD
-178 RLRLGEATLEL
+178 RVRLGDATLEL
-189 RAMITEE
+189 RALITGE

-204 SFGPRLMISDA
+204 SFGPRLMISET

-230 HYYRIVLPAST
+230 HYYRVVLPAAT
-241 DRKAWIEDLE
+241 DRRGWIEELG

-267 TPGYDNF
+267 TPGYDTF

-320 PSGLVFRTY
+320 PSGLVFRVY
-329 LLVVCILA
+329 LLVVTILA
-337 AVGTVIG
+337 SVGTAIG
-344 LAVGALAPIVAAQL
+344 LVVGALAPLVAAKL
-358 AAPLLPFTLPVA
+358 AAPLLPFTVPVA
-370 LYPAPLALAGL
+370 VYPAPLALAAL
-381 FGMLTAVAFSL
+381 FGLLTAVAFSL

-400 VKAAQLFRS
+400 VKAAQLFRA
-409 AIAPLGGRPR
+409 AIAPTGGWPRPR
-419 LPYLL
+419 YLA
-424 ALAAAIAVLAAL
+424 ALAAAVAALCAL

-443 PWLAMWF
+443 PWLAAWF
-450 IIGSVGAIV
+450 IVGAAGAIA
-459 LFLAASWLIMT
+459 LFLAASWLIMAG
-470 IARKAGRPRDPE
+470 ARRAGRPRDPE

-526 ERIPE
+526 ERIPD

-544 QQEQFLAILGGIDGV
+544 QKERFLEVLAGIDGV
-559 GEIHTTPMV
+559 GEIRTTPMV
-568 RGRVTEINGVPVAD
+568 RGRIVRINGVPADEAEVA
-582 AKVDPD
+582 PD

-603 TPPDNSEVVEGA
+603 LPPENSEVVTGE

-630 VNLAKG
+630 TNLARG
-636 FGIGI
+636 FGVGI
-641 GDTMTLNILGR
+641 GDTITLNVLGR
-652 PITVEVG
+652 PITVEIG

-688 IIATVHVDD
+688 VIATVHVDD
-697 PALEAEVQRAV
+697 PALEATVQRAV

-738 RATAGVTLIAGTLVL
+738 RSTAAVTLIAGTLVL

-766 DAVILKVLGA
+766 DAIILKVLGA
-776 TRWRIVKTY
+776 TRGRIVKTY
-785 LLEYGLLGLSTAAI
+785 LLEYGLLGLSTAVI
-799 ASLVGSVA
+799 ASAIGTIAS
-807 AAVVVVE
+807 AVVVVE

-819 FVLPPGVLALT
+819 FVLPPGVLVLT
-830 ALSAMAITI
+830 AALAMGITI
-839 SFGFVGTWQALGQR
+839 SFGFVGTWRALGQR

>member
-1 MLPEFPAKP
+1 
-10 GVPIRLR
+10 
-17 SSPMRTGP
+17 MRTGP
-25 LALRLARR
+25 IALRLARR

-62 SSAMMSGLEGDAR
+62 SSAMMAGLEGDAR
-75 GILGGDVALRI
+75 GILGGDVALRM
-86 VHRPAEPEALA
+86 VHQPATPEALS
-97 YLEQSGEVSTVA
+97 YLEESGEVSTIV
-109 SMRAMARSESG
+109 SMRAMARAEAGEAS
-120 DTNSLVELKAVD
+120 SLVELKAVD
-132 DVYPL
+132 GLYPL
-137 VGELKLD
+137 VGELELD
-144 RDMTLEQALA
+144 RDMALA
-154 LRDGVHGAVAEE
+154 DALAERDGVYGAVAEE
-166 SLAQRLDIAVGD
+166 SLAQRLNIDVGN
-178 RLRLGEATLEL
+178 RLRLGDSTLEL
-189 RAMITEE
+189 RALITVE

-230 HYYRIVLPAST
+230 HYYRIVLPANT
-241 DRKAWIEDLE
+241 DRQAWIADLE

-274 VNRVTLFLTLVGLTA
+274 VSRVTLFLTLVGLTA

-337 AVGTVIG
+337 AIGTVIG
-344 LAVGALAPIVAAQL
+344 LAVGALAPIVAAKL
-358 AAPLLPFTLPVA
+358 AAPLLPFTIPVA
-370 LYPAPLALAGL
+370 VYPAPLALAGV
-381 FGMLTAVAFSL
+381 FGVLTAVAFSL
-392 WSLGRACE
+392 WSLGRVCE
-400 VKAAQLFRS
+400 VKAGQLFRS
-409 AIAPLGGRPR
+409 AIVPLGGRPR
-419 LPYLL
+419 LPYLI
-424 ALAAAIAVLAAL
+424 ALTAAIALLGAL

-443 PWLAMWF
+443 PWLATSF
-450 IIGSVGAIV
+450 IVGSAAAVA
-459 LFLAASWLIMT
+459 LFLGASWLIMAG
-470 IARKAGRPRDPE
+470 ARRAGRPRDPE

-503 LGLGLTVLVTIA
+503 LGLGLTVLVTIS

-544 QQEQFLAILGGIDGV
+544 QIDRFVEILRGIEGV
-559 GEIHTTPMV
+559 GDIQTTPMV
-568 RGRVTEINGVPVAD
+568 RGRITHIKGVPAD
-582 AKVDPD
+582 EASVRPD
-588 VSWALRG
+588 ASWVLRG

-603 TPPDNSEVVEGA
+603 TPPENSEVVEGT

-630 VNLAKG
+630 ANLADG
-636 FGIGI
+636 LGVAI

-652 PITVEVG
+652 PMTVEIG

-688 IIATVHVDD
+688 IIATVHVNDA
-697 PALEAEVQRAV
+697 ALEATVQRAV

-731 SAVAIAV
+731 SAVSIAV
-738 RATAGVTLIAGTLVL
+738 RATAAVTLVAGTLVL

-799 ASLVGSVA
+799 ASLVGSTA

-830 ALSAMAITI
+830 ALLAMTITV
-839 SFGFVGTWQALGQR
+839 SFGFVGTWRALGQR